1 MKYCTH
7 CGGALAD
14 EAVICPN
21 CGSAVPQAPMPE
33 KNDKRSVG
41 LNIVGFLFP
50 LIGLILFLCLKK
62 DTPVRAKSIGKWTL
76 IGVVIAVVL
85 GVAGGILFAKQATTP
100 VSRTFEAAVGDG
112 VSETITYDAMGD
124 MIHTITDVTYV
135 DTQGATEDEIEAFR
149 TQCDADFA
157 DMIALDFGDYQ
168 FAVEGEQVVI
178 TLKFT
183 GLNDAKHLSQ
193 LAATGYGELDK
204 NINYLSLSMTAENLL
219 STGWVEK

>member
-21 CGSAVPQAPMPE
+21 CGSAVPQTPMPE
-33 KNDKRSVG
+33 TNDKRSVG
-41 LNIVGFLFP
+41 LNIIGFLFP

-62 DTPVRAKSIGKWTL
+62 DTPVRAKSIGKWAL
-76 IGVVIAVVL
+76 IGFLIAVVL
-85 GVAGGILFAKQATTP
+85 GVIGGVLIAKQAMTP
-100 VSRTFEAAVGDG
+100 ASRTFETVIGDG
-112 VSETITYDAMGD
+112 VSETITYDATGD
-124 MIHTITDVTYV
+124 IIHTITDVTYV
-135 DTQGATEDEIEAFR
+135 DTQGATEDEIAAFR

-168 FAVEGEQVVI
+168 FSVEAEQVVI

-183 GLNDAKHLSQ
+183 GLNDAEHLSQ
-193 LAATGYGELDK
+193 LAATGYGELDE
-204 NINYLSLSMTAENLL
+204 NIDYLSLSMTAENLL
-219 STGWVEK
+219 SNGWGEK